1 MGVREVGQNE
11 KERRRMKRLLFAL
24 IAVVVVSAFCMG
36 CAKSEEEKTGDAAK
50 KETPVKKP
58 AADVAE

>member
-1 MGVREVGQNE
+1 
-11 KERRRMKRLLFAL
+11 MKRLLFAL